1 MKKTRLGAVA
11 MAAVGTAAMVGIA
24 APPAHAGTAGYNL
37 CAEATSLWTNRMCLF
52 YNSDQQGSFA
62 AFTRSVSDLEPWI
75 FGHQGTTNAG
85 QGEPVKNN
93 AASAANPGSPCW
105 RVYYNSNYA
114 GPNDYIGGHTYRQ
127 LVNTY
132 NENASVLVC

>member
-1 MKKTRLGAVA
+1 MKKSRLGAVA
-11 MAAVGTAAMVGIA
+11 MTIAGTAAMVGISA
-24 APPAHAGTAGYNL
+24 APAQAGTAGYNL
-37 CAEATSLWTNRMCLF
+37 CAEATDLWSNRLCLF

-62 AFTRSVSDLEPWI
+62 GFTKSVADLEPWI
-75 FGHQGTTNAG
+75 FGHIGTTTAG
-85 QGEPVKNN
+85 QGQPVKNN

-114 GPNDYIGGHTYRQ
+114 GPSDTINGYSYRQ

-132 NENASVLVC
+132 NENASVKVC